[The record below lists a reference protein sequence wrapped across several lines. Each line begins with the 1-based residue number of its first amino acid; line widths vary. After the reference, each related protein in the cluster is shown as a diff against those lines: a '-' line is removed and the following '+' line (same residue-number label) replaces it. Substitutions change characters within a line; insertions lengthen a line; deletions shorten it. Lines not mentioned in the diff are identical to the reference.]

1 MRALWIAVGLLGA
14 WLGAAAAGAPSYAER
29 VHERKL
35 ANGLKAIVLEDHK
48 APVGVFEVWY
58 RVGSRNENLGRTG
71 LSHLL
76 EHMMFKGTE
85 RVGPEEYSRIIQQ
98 NGGNNNAF
106 TSQDATTYFA
116 TLASDRLR
124 VAVDL
129 EADRM
134 VNLTLDPAL
143 FGPERDVVAE
153 ERRLRSED
161 NPTAALFELI
171 EATAYTAH
179 PYQWPVIGWMKDIQ
193 KATRDDLV
201 EHYRK
206 YYTPG
211 NAFVVAV
218 GDVDVQVFLGTLEEA
233 FGSLPQG
240 SPPPEVRSEEPP
252 QQGER
257 RVVLRREAELPYIG
271 IAYHVP
277 SFPHPDS
284 AALEVLAR
292 VLSGGKS
299 ARLHDALVYRKR
311 LALMAGAWY
320 ESKSKDPTLFTLYA
334 QPLPG
339 KKISEL
345 EAALLEEVARLQE
358 KAVEAR
364 ELQKARNGLEAQFV
378 FAQDSLFYQAM
389 LLGQFEV
396 LGDWRWIDRYL
407 PAIRAVTAE
416 DLQRVA
422 AQYLVADNRTVGILE
437 PLPYRRGRT
446 PAAAAPGL
454 GGPVH

>member
-1 MRALWIAVGLLGA
+1 MRVQWIAVGLLLAGPVR
-14 WLGAAAAGAPSYAER
+14 AAAGGGGYAER
-29 VHERKL
+29 VQERTF

-48 APVGVFEVWY
+48 APVGVLQVWY
-58 RVGSRNENLGRTG
+58 RVGSRNESPGRTG

-76 EHMMFKGTE
+76 EHMMFKGTKKY
-85 RVGPEEYSRIIQQ
+85 GPEEYSRIIQR

-116 TLASDRLR
+116 MLASDRLR

-134 VNLTLDPAL
+134 GNLVLDPAL

-161 NPTAALFELI
+161 NPTAALFELVD
-171 EATAYTAH
+171 ATAYTAH
-179 PYQWPVIGWMKDIQ
+179 PYQWPIIGWMNDIQ
-193 KATRDDLV
+193 KATRDDLE
-201 EHYRK
+201 EHYRN
-206 YYTPG
+206 YYSPA
-211 NAFVVAV
+211 NAFVVAA
-218 GDVDVQVFLGTLEEA
+218 GDVDAGAFLDTLERA
-233 FGSLPQG
+233 FGSLPRRAL
-240 SPPPEVRSEEPP
+240 PPEVRSEEPP

-284 AALEVLAR
+284 APLEVLAS

-299 ARLHDALVYRKR
+299 ARLYDALVYRKR
-311 LALMAGAWY
+311 LALAAGAWY
-320 ESKSKDPTLFTLYA
+320 DSKSKDPTLFTLYA

-339 KKISEL
+339 KKVADVETAML
-345 EAALLEEVARLQE
+345 AEVARLQDE
-358 KAVEAR
+358 HVEPR
-364 ELQKARNGLEAQFV
+364 ELQKAQNGIEAQFV
-378 FAQDSLFYQAM
+378 FAQDSLFYQGM

-416 DLQRVA
+416 DVRRVA
-422 AQYLVADNRTVGILE
+422 SQYLIADNRTVGILE
-437 PLPYRRGRT
+437 PLPSRAGR
-446 PAAAAPGL
+446 PASAPASL